1 MLGMIRRN
9 IKWKNQEVIVRLY
22 KAIVR
27 PKIEYCVQAWSPNLE
42 KDKLL
47 LEKVQRRA
55 TKMIEG
61 FGRLSYDERLR
72 RAGLT
77 TLEERRIRGDLIE
90 TFKMVKGISKV
101 DHTKFFS
108 ISENNRTRG
117 NSYKLE
123 KKQCNTNIRSSFFS
137 QRIVNHWN
145 GLPEEVVSAESV
157 NTFKNRLDK
166 WKAG

>member
-1 MLGMIRRN
+1 M
-9 IKWKNQEVIVRLY
+9 
-22 KAIVR
+22 
-27 PKIEYCVQAWSPNLE
+27 E

-61 FGRLSYDERLR
+61 FGKLSYNERLR
-72 RAGLT
+72 RTRLT
-77 TLEERRIRGDLIE
+77 TLKERRIRGDMIE

-101 DHTKFFS
+101 DYTKFFS
-108 ISENNRTRG
+108 ISVNNRTRG
-117 NSYKLE
+117 NFYKLE

-145 GLPEEVVSAESV
+145 GLPEEVVSAETV
-157 NTFKNRLDK
+157 NTFKNRLDN
-166 WKAG
+166 WKAW

>member
-1 MLGMIRRN
+1 M
-9 IKWKNQEVIVRLY
+9 
-22 KAIVR
+22 
-27 PKIEYCVQAWSPNLE
+27 E

-61 FGRLSYDERLR
+61 FGKLSYNERLR
-72 RAGLT
+72 RTGLT
-77 TLEERRIRGDLIE
+77 TSEERRTRGDLIE
-90 TFKMVKGISKV
+90 TFKMVKGINKV
-101 DHTKFFS
+101 DYTKFFS
-108 ISENNRTRG
+108 MSENNITRE

-123 KKQCNTNIRSSFFS
+123 KKQCNTSIRSSFFS

-166 WKAG
+166 WKEGEG

>member
-1 MLGMIRRN
+1 MFKPNTILNCPNFSKLG
-9 IKWKNQEVIVRLY
+9 Q
-22 KAIVR
+22 
-27 PKIEYCVQAWSPNLE
+27 WSPNLE
-42 KDKLL
+42 KDKML

-61 FGRLSYDERLR
+61 FGKLSYEDRLR
-72 RAGLT
+72 RTGLT

-90 TFKMVKGISKV
+90 TFKMIKGISKV
-101 DHTKFFS
+101 DYTKFFS

-123 KKQCNTNIRSSFFS
+123 KKQCNINIRSSFFS
-137 QRIVNHWN
+137 QRVVNHWN
-145 GLPEEVVSAESV
+145 ELPEEVVSAESV